1 MTTQRCVIHEKRRRM
16 LKKIRKTLF
25 TALVTLSLI
34 GQGAASFADACSSLN
49 AANAASADPVT
60 VATLDTAHATHSHM
74 SVTNHPERSASPA
87 SATSLFD
94 CCGELL
100 CFMDTCATPAALS
113 IVANT
118 LPQPFDDTSMRN
130 PTYAISGL
138 GSASVSLFRPPILPY
153 TG

>member
-16 LKKIRKTLF
+16 LKKIRKTSF
-25 TALVTLSLI
+25 TALLTLSLI

-49 AANAASADPVT
+49 AASADPVT
-60 VATLDTAHATHSHM
+60 VSALDTAHATHSHM
-74 SVTNHPERSASPA
+74 SVTNHPERSPSPA
-87 SATSLFD
+87 SVKSLFD
-94 CCGELL
+94 CCGQLL
-100 CFMDTCATPAALS
+100 CFMDNCATPAALS

-130 PTYAISGL
+130 PAYAISGL

-153 TG
+153 AG

>member
-1 MTTQRCVIHEKRRRM
+1 M

-49 AANAASADPVT
+49 AASADPVT
-60 VATLDTAHATHSHM
+60 VSALDTAHATHSHM
-74 SVTNHPERSASPA
+74 SVTNHPESTASPA
-87 SATSLFD
+87 RAKSLFD

-100 CFMDTCATPAALS
+100 CFMDNCATPASLS
-113 IVANT
+113 IAANP
-118 LPQPFDDTSMRN
+118 LLQPFDDTSMRN

>member
-49 AANAASADPVT
+49 APSADPVT
-60 VATLDTAHATHSHM
+60 VSALDTAHATHSHM

-130 PTYAISGL
+130 PAYAISGL